1 MTEKDG
7 ALRKLRILPEKGR
20 PKKEAMQMHRM
31 KINTFAKLALVL
43 FTALC
48 IITVVKLKMEFNT
61 LEDTKRSLEER
72 GSPQLSAA
80 TRNSKTSLKL
90 LFDDEYVAEIAKK
103 KLNLV
108 MPDEV
113 IFYNDL
119 TD

>member
-1 MTEKDG
+1 
-7 ALRKLRILPEKGR
+7 
-20 PKKEAMQMHRM
+20 MHRM

-72 GSPQLSAA
+72 TAA
-80 TRNSKTSLKL
+80 AERSNAELKNKL
-90 LFDDEYVAEIAKK
+90 ETPFDDEYVAEIAKK

>member
-1 MTEKDG
+1 MTERDG

-72 GSPQLSAA
+72 IAA
-80 TRNSKTSLKL
+80 AERSNAELKNKL
-90 LFDDEYVAEIAKK
+90 ETPFDDEYVAEIAKK